1 MFLQSAPWLR
11 GADFLHIYKN
21 FGEILKLSAENKL
34 FFIKI
39 RDYFYGKMLDFSFR
53 LVYNT
58 IMYHHGYVFFFG
70 GFPHPEKVPQTPAGA
85 HSMRNYVKE

>member
-1 MFLQSAPWLR
+1 MRIFE
-11 GADFLHIYKN
+11 K

-39 RDYFYGKMLDFSFR
+39 RDYFCGKMLDFSFC

-58 IMYHHGYVFFFG
+58 IMYHHGYVFYFG
-70 GFPHPEKVPQTPAGA
+70 VFQHPEKVPQMPVRAR
-85 HSMRNYVKE
+85 SMRNYVKE